1 MAKSNNETVS
11 GKVSRKYEKGIPG
24 KTGPQDVNPASVGT
38 NPVNTSGGFPG
49 GSRPQSPIPGPNSP
63 GQPIA
68 MKKALAKKTVK
79 GGDATGFAGLV
90 R

>member
-1 MAKSNNETVS
+1 MPTKATSKPGAKSVDEA
-11 GKVSRKYEKGIPG
+11 SRG
-24 KTGPQDVNPASVGT
+24 S
-38 NPVNTSGGFPG
+38 NPVNTSGGHPG
-49 GSRPQSPIPGPNSP
+49 KSMPQGAIPGPSSP
-63 GQPIA
+63 GQPSA